1 MRSMAEKEG
10 EEPRAA
16 LVTLTRKVEQIEAQ
30 VAAFASLREAY
41 DTRFTMLSE
50 KIGELRSMILG
61 QAKDAADTKAK
72 AERALMSLEGI
83 KPEEFRAAIIRR
95 DAEVETTKAKVATVE
110 DMIKTL
116 MKEISEFRNA
126 LAQFKGMEAI
136 LGMADESRK
145 NIIRIQQLRD
155 QVEVMSDKV
164 MAAFMEFQRRF
175 KDVTDLSIKVGTL
188 EEQLR
193 TLSKN
198 VSQMDVTVK
207 QAVTKTELTKLSGD
221 IETLKQMGTE
231 IKTYHEQISAG
242 KNTADEL
249 RAGLEKA
256 VKQLDART
264 RKEMAELNTRL
275 KMLEKI
281 VSRILKAILAAK

>member
-1 MRSMAEKEG
+1 MAEKEG
-10 EEPRAA
+10 EA
-16 LVTLTRKVEQIEAQ
+16 LHTTLASLTRKVEQIEAQ

-50 KIGELRSMILG
+50 KIGELRSMILS

-95 DAEVETTKAKVATVE
+95 DAEVEATKAKLTTVE

-116 MKEISEFRNA
+116 MREISEFRNA

-207 QAVTKTELTKLSGD
+207 QAVTKTELTKLTGD
-221 IETLKQMGTE
+221 IEMVKQMGTE
-231 IKTYHEQISAG
+231 IKTYHEQMSAS
-242 KNTADEL
+242 KNAVDEL
-249 RAGLEKA
+249 RTGLEKV

-264 RKEMAELNTRL
+264 RKEMEELNARL
-275 KMLEKI
+275 KMVEKI
-281 VSRILKAILAAK
+281 VSRILKAIIATK